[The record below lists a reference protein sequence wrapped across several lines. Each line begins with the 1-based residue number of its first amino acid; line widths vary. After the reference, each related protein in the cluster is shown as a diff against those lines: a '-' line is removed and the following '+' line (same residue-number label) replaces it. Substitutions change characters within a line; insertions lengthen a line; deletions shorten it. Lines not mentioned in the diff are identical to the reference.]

1 MILKEFIL
9 KKCSLIALA
18 IVSTWTLSACVS
30 TSNSGSV
37 YRPYQ
42 TQNEMTVRLGVVDSV
57 REVSIEKGHNG
68 VGTLTGAA
76 LGGLAGSSL
85 GGGRGSTA
93 TGIVG
98 ALVGGIVG
106 SNVEANATQ
115 RRGLEITVRL
125 DSGELKAITQEAD
138 EAFRPGDRVRL
149 LSDRRTTRVTH

>member
-1 MILKEFIL
+1 L
-9 KKCSLIALA
+9 KKILVIASA
-18 IVSTWTLSACVS
+18 IVSALTLSACVS
-30 TSNSGSV
+30 TSTSGSV

-42 TQNEMTVRLGVVDSV
+42 AQNEMSVRMGVVDSV
-57 REVSIEKGHNG
+57 REVTIEKGHTG
-68 VGTLTGAA
+68 VGTMTGAA

-98 ALVGGIVG
+98 AVIGGIVG
-106 SNVEANATQ
+106 SNVEANASL
-115 RRGLEITVRL
+115 RKGLEITVRL
-125 DSGELKAITQEAD
+125 ENGELKAITQDAD